1 MRLGR
6 LILAIFIIALI
17 WGFFSGSTAFD
28 ESGKAEHLSSSLV
41 VKAKRFM
48 NLSEAIKER
57 VAEQH
62 STYVALDEIPLSL
75 QQAVIATEDI
85 RFYRHCGVD
94 LEGVA
99 RAAFT
104 NLQDGQFTEGG
115 STITQQLVKNLFLS
129 QDKTIS
135 RKIEEVV
142 LALGVEMRFSK
153 DEILEMYLNEIYY
166 GSGAYG
172 VSAAADIYFG
182 KKAKNL
188 TLAET
193 AMLAGLPQA
202 PSLYSPYVNLT
213 AAKQRQATV
222 LDLMVRHGFISP
234 GMAEKAKNEPLQL
247 AK

>member
-6 LILAIFIIALI
+6 LILIIFIIALL
-17 WGFFSGSTAFD
+17 WGFFSGSAGFGERGETEA
-28 ESGKAEHLSSSLV
+28 SGSSMV
-41 VKAKRFM
+41 VKAQRFM
-48 NLSEAIKER
+48 NLSAAVKER

-62 STYVALDEIPLSL
+62 GTYVSLEEIPLSL

-85 RFYRHCGVD
+85 RFYRHYGVD

-153 DEILEMYLNEIYY
+153 DEILEMYLNKIYY
-166 GSGAYG
+166 GSGTYG
-172 VSAAADIYFG
+172 VNAAAETYFG
-182 KKAKNL
+182 KQSKDL
-188 TLAET
+188 SLAEA

-202 PSLYSPYVNLT
+202 PSLYSPYVNFT
-213 AAKQRQATV
+213 AAKQRQAMV
-222 LDLMVRHGFISP
+222 LDLMTRHGFISP
-234 GMAEKAKNEPLQL
+234 GMAEKAKKEPLQL

>member
-6 LILAIFIIALI
+6 LILIVFIIALI
-17 WGFFSGSTAFD
+17 WGFFSGSPAFD
-28 ESGKAEHLSSSLV
+28 ESGKAEHLSSSMV

-48 NLSEAIKER
+48 NLSEAVKER

-62 STYVALDEIPLSL
+62 STYVSLDEIPLSL

-85 RFYRHCGVD
+85 RFYRHYGVD

-129 QDKTIS
+129 QNKTIS

-153 DEILEMYLNEIYY
+153 EEILEMYLNEIYY

-172 VSAAADIYFG
+172 INSAAEIYFG

-213 AAKQRQATV
+213 AAKQRQAMV
-222 LDLMVRHGFISP
+222 LDLMTRHGFISP
-234 GMAEKAKNEPLQL
+234 GMAEKAKKEPLQL